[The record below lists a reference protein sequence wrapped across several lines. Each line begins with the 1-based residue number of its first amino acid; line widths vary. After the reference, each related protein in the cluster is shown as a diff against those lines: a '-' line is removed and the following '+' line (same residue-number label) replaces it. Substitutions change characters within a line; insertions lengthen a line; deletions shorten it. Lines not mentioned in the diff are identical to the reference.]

1 MPDTA
6 STRTLDTPLVILHLE
21 DALPDHQLAAR
32 ALEQAGLT
40 AQLHRVETLAEL
52 ERTLASQRFDLVLAD
67 YHLAGFTA
75 LEAFSCARK
84 AAHNLPFVLLSG
96 AIGEAIAVA
105 AIQQGMSDYL
115 AKDDVHK
122 LGPVVLRA
130 LEAHATH
137 QAKNQA
143 DADLGLSR
151 QRLAEFALHLQNTV
165 EQERAAIAREIHDEI
180 GGSLA
185 AIQFD
190 LAWLGRKHAD
200 PASQNHVQNATGMLK
215 QAMVASQAIMMNLR
229 PAVLDQGL
237 AAALEWL
244 AKGFEKRTGIS
255 VQMQL
260 ALGAQELGQTL
271 ELTAYRCAQEA
282 LTNVQKYANS
292 SQVTLEC
299 SDSQGTLTLEVR
311 DNGIG
316 LAEGVLQKSRS
327 FGLRGLQ
334 ERAKLSGGW
343 LDIGSRTDGPNR
355 GTAIVLSI
363 PLNAETANREH
374 EEKKLGEA
382 KQGNKDHGELAT

>member
-1 MPDTA
+1 MPDHQPA
-6 STRTLDTPLVILHLE
+6 RLADAPLTILHLE

-32 ALEQAGLT
+32 ALQQAGLKVH
-40 AQLHRVETLAEL
+40 LHRVETLAEL
-52 ERTLASQRFDLVLAD
+52 EQALTSKRFDLVLAD

-75 LEAFSCARK
+75 LQAYVCAQKLART
-84 AAHNLPFVLLSG
+84 LPFVLLSG
-96 AIGEAIAVA
+96 AIGEAVAVA

-130 LEAHATH
+130 LEVHATR
-137 QAKNQA
+137 QAKEHA
-143 DADLGLSR
+143 DAQLALSR
-151 QRLAEFALHLQNTV
+151 QHLAEFAGHLQNTV

-190 LAWLGRKHAD
+190 LAWLGRHHAD
-200 PASQNHVQNATGMLK
+200 SASQGHVQNATEMLK
-215 QAMVASQAIMMNLR
+215 QAIAASQSIMLNLR

-244 AKGFEKRTGIS
+244 ALGFEKRTGIV
-255 VQMQL
+255 VQLQL
-260 ALGAQELGQTL
+260 ALSAPQLARPF

-282 LTNVQKYANS
+282 LTNVQKYANATR
-292 SQVTLEC
+292 VTLEC

-316 LAEGVLQKSRS
+316 LSPGVLQKPHS

-343 LDIGSRTDGPNR
+343 LDISSQTEGPQR
-355 GTAIVLSI
+355 GTAIVLSV
-363 PLNAETANREH
+363 PLDARPVESLNANA
-374 EEKKLGEA
+374 GESGA
-382 KQGNKDHGELAT
+382 

>member
-1 MPDTA
+1 MPDHEPA
-6 STRTLDTPLVILHLE
+6 RLANAPLAILHLE
-21 DALPDHQLAAR
+21 DALPDHQLAVR
-32 ALEQAGLT
+32 ALKQAGL
-40 AQLHRVETLAEL
+40 AANLYRVETLAEL
-52 ERTLASQRFDLVLAD
+52 EQALTSQRFDLVLAD
-67 YHLAGFTA
+67 YHLSGFTA
-75 LEAFSCARK
+75 LEAFVCAQKLAR
-84 AAHNLPFVLLSG
+84 ALPFVLLSG
-96 AIGEAIAVA
+96 AIGEAVAVA

-130 LEAHATH
+130 LEAHVTR
-137 QAKNQA
+137 QAKAQV
-143 DADLGLSR
+143 DAELALSR
-151 QRLAEFALHLQNTV
+151 QSLAEFAGHLQNTV

-190 LAWLGRKHAD
+190 LAWLGRHHAD
-200 PASQNHVQNATGMLK
+200 SASQGHVQNATEMLK
-215 QAMVASQAIMMNLR
+215 QAIVASQSIMLNLR

-237 AAALEWL
+237 AASLEWL
-244 AKGFEKRTGIS
+244 ARGFEKRTGVA

-260 ALGAQELGQTL
+260 ALNGPQIAPQLARPL

-282 LTNVQKYANS
+282 LTNVQKYANATR
-292 SQVTLEC
+292 VTLEC

-316 LAEGVLQKSRS
+316 LAAGVLQKPRS

-334 ERAKLSGGW
+334 ERAKLGGGW
-343 LDIGSRTDGPNR
+343 LDIGSQTEGPRR

-363 PLNAETANREH
+363 PLDARPVESLHADA
-374 EEKKLGEA
+374 GES
-382 KQGNKDHGELAT
+382 GT

>member
-1 MPDTA
+1 MPDHEPA
-6 STRTLDTPLVILHLE
+6 RPPDAPLAILHLE
-21 DALPDHQLAAR
+21 DALADHQLAAR
-32 ALEQAGLT
+32 ALKQAGL
-40 AQLHRVETLAEL
+40 AVNLHRVETLAEF
-52 ERTLASQRFDLVLAD
+52 EQALANQRFDLVLAD

-75 LEAFSCARK
+75 LEAFACAQK
-84 AAHNLPFVLLSG
+84 PTQPLPFVLLSG
-96 AIGEAIAVA
+96 AIGEAVAVA

-130 LEAHATH
+130 LADHATR
-137 QAKNQA
+137 QAKQQA
-143 DADLGLSR
+143 DAELATSR
-151 QRLAEFALHLQNTV
+151 QRLAEFAGHLQNTV

-190 LAWLGRKHAD
+190 LAWLGRHHAD
-200 PASQNHVQNATGMLK
+200 ASSQDHVQSATSMLK
-215 QAMVASQAIMMNLR
+215 QTIAASQSIMMNLR

-244 AKGFEKRTGIS
+244 ALNFEKRTGTR
-255 VQMQL
+255 VQLQL
-260 ALGAQELGQTL
+260 TLNTPGLARPL

-282 LTNVQKYANS
+282 LTNVQKYANCTR
-292 SQVTLEC
+292 VHLEC

-316 LAEGVLQKSRS
+316 LAAGVLQKPHS
-327 FGLRGLQ
+327 FGLRGLR
-334 ERAKLSGGW
+334 ERAQLSGGW
-343 LDIGSRTDGPNR
+343 LDISSQTEGPHR

-363 PLNAETANREH
+363 PL
-374 EEKKLGEA
+374 EA
-382 KQGNKDHGELAT
+382 KPAGSASADAGESGA